1 MRETIL
7 TIVKSRKE
15 ALKFGRYQSASAHN
29 VKIKILSFKNIY
41 KDDLLFRSLS
51 FLQRNISHNSDN
63 TNFQFKY
70 KGN

>member
-1 MRETIL
+1 MRENII

-15 ALKFGRYQSASAHN
+15 ALKFGQYQSPSAHN

-41 KDDLLFRSLS
+41 EDDLSFRSLS
-51 FLQRNISHNSDN
+51 ILKSNISHNSDN